1 METLGLIVGEEL
13 KEGQGNNQYL
23 KFMSIISKLF
33 MSEEMKDTNI
43 NKEELIYEIREIDR
57 TFHILAKLNA
67 AKLAISQDK
76 VKSREKK
83 GYYLLSL
90 SYVERK
96 LHIQYFKPS
105 ENERANQVYNSI
117 ENKAQTDTVLV
128 GVESFRALRRAYP
141 NYFSDIRLF
150 VQIVSRYINNNRDSE
165 K

>member
-1 METLGLIVGEEL
+1 M
-13 KEGQGNNQYL
+13 
-23 KFMSIISKLF
+23 
-33 MSEEMKDTNI
+33 
-43 NKEELIYEIREIDR
+43 
-57 TFHILAKLNA
+57 
-67 AKLAISQDK
+67 
-76 VKSREKK
+76 
-83 GYYLLSL
+83 LSL

-150 VQIVSRYINNNRDSE
+150 VQIVSFYFFYNRDCE